1 MTTETKIISG
11 ISVLTLLIIVGGV
24 FLFESNKTNN
34 VPGDYSQYINTGL
47 SLDISKLSRPENPK
61 ITGAP
66 NASSTELS
74 TTTASS
80 SKILVTEFL
89 DYECPACAVN
99 GELFTK
105 QILETYGDRVV
116 ITRKI
121 FPVHNQGSI
130 DSARLVLASQIFGG
144 DVYEKVHAKFFETL
158 GQWSILGRDDRTEFF
173 KKIIMDLGV
182 DYDKLLVESQD
193 KKYDDQIA
201 QDRQDALDLG
211 VKATPTFIVGN
222 HTRIIGG
229 LPLAEFVK
237 YVDNK

>member
-1 MTTETKIISG
+1 MTTETKIIGG
-11 ISVLTLLIIVGGV
+11 ISLLTLLIIVGGI
-24 FLFESNKTNN
+24 FLFNSNKTNN
-34 VPGDYSQYINTGL
+34 IPGDYSRYINTGL

-61 ITGAP
+61 ITGAAK

-74 TTTASS
+74 AASS
-80 SKILVTEFL
+80 SKILITEFL

-99 GELFTK
+99 GEMLTK
-105 QILETYGDRVV
+105 QLLETYGDRVI

-144 DVYEKVHAKFFETL
+144 DIYEKVHAKFFETL
-158 GQWSILGRDDRTEFF
+158 AQWSILSRDDRTEFF
-173 KKIIMDLGV
+173 KKIIVDLGV

-193 KKYDDQIA
+193 KKYDEQIA
-201 QDRQDALDLG
+201 KDRQDALDLE
-211 VKATPTFIVGN
+211 VKATPTFIIGN
-222 HTRIIGG
+222 HTRITGG

-237 YVDNK
+237 YIDSN